1 MACRGAKYDTGIW
14 SVRYLVENGADV
26 NAANMQGQTP
36 MMNLYGGRY
45 WDGKIPRFSGF
56 ARSYPYDGRVCTEQ
70 DAETLEVLLEAGAEV
85 NKALLNGNT
94 PLHFAA
100 GFGNKFIG
108 NSLIAAQALVN
119 VKNKNGK
126 RRLFLLPRKAT
137 MSLLHC
143 LWHMEQT

>member
-1 MACRGAKYDTGIW
+1 M

-26 NAANMQGQTP
+26 NAANMQGQTLL
-36 MMNLYGGRY
+36 MNLMEDVTGMETL
-45 WDGKIPRFSGF
+45 PRFSGF

-119 VKNKNGK
+119 VKTRMGNAAYSCFHG
-126 RRLFLLPRKAT
+126 R
-137 MSLLHC
+137 
-143 LWHMEQT
+143 QQ